1 MQLLCKIKKNAGWSY
16 LAMEPLYIK
25 VLDREREIEEEP
37 VERMEQ
43 SLVEK
48 NNEKQMDER
57 KKGWRC
63 Y

>member
-1 MQLLCKIKKNAGWSY
+1 
-16 LAMEPLYIK
+16 MEPLYIK
-25 VLDREREIEEEP
+25 VLDREREIEEER

-57 KKGWRC
+57 IKG
-63 Y
+63 